1 LASIPATSLHH
12 QLKTKSM
19 MKTQLWLIVFTLV
32 MSVKHYAQTRMI
44 KANDTIRQ
52 FTIYSS
58 SKIKAD
64 EKVPLLL
71 NFHGSGMTALEHMF
85 YTNTNA
91 LAEEKGFIV
100 VYPQGL
106 NNDWNVGFEQ
116 DYDHG
121 TKDVEFI
128 EILIQK
134 LQKHYPVDVDK
145 IYATGLSRG
154 GFFVQRL
161 VAELPNTVNGFVSI
175 GAPMPNEV
183 KNRMQS
189 TEKVKAMY
197 VHGTADE
204 VVSVEGM
211 EGEYLSILEC
221 LDYWKKRN
229 EVMGKASI
237 SKYDTTEDGTSI
249 EVEDYVSI
257 VFMSIEDG
265 GHTWPNSDSFNVG
278 FPLGKTTK
286 DINFNEYI
294 YNFLFQ

>member
-1 LASIPATSLHH
+1 
-12 QLKTKSM
+12 
-19 MKTQLWLIVFTLV
+19 MKKQAWLIAIMALMGVTIN
-32 MSVKHYAQTRMI
+32 AQTRMI

-58 SKIKAD
+58 SKIKAN

-116 DYDHG
+116 DYDNG

-128 EILIQK
+128 QTLIQK
-134 LQKHYPVDVDK
+134 LQKHYPIDVDK

-154 GFFVQRL
+154 AFFIQRL
-161 VAELPNTVNGFVSI
+161 VAELPNTIKGFISV

-189 TEKVKAMY
+189 AEPVKAMY

-204 VVSVEGM
+204 IVYANGLD
-211 EGEYLSILEC
+211 GAYLSINEC
-221 LDYWKKRN
+221 IDYWKQRN
-229 EVMGKASI
+229 KSNREATTSE
-237 SKYDTTEDGTSI
+237 YDVADDDTSI
-249 EVEDYVSI
+249 IVENYNSI
-257 VFMSIEDG
+257 AFMKIENG
-265 GHTWPNSDSFNVG
+265 GHTWPNSDPFNVG
-278 FPLGKTTK
+278 FPLGKTTQ
-286 DINFNEYI
+286 DINFNEHI
-294 YNFLFQ
+294 YNFLFH

>member
-1 LASIPATSLHH
+1 
-12 QLKTKSM
+12 
-19 MKTQLWLIVFTLV
+19 MKKRIWLIALTVV
-32 MSVKHYAQTRMI
+32 MGLHSNAQTRMV
-44 KANDTIRQ
+44 KAKDTIRQ

-58 SKIKAD
+58 SKIKAN

-128 EILIQK
+128 RILIEK
-134 LQKHYPVDVDK
+134 LQKHYPIDVEK

-161 VAELPNTVNGFVSI
+161 VAEMPNTIKGFVSV

-189 TEKVKAMY
+189 SEPVKAMY

-204 VVSVEGM
+204 IVFTDGM
-211 EGEYLSILEC
+211 DSAYHSISTC
-221 LDYWKKRN
+221 LDYWKLRN
-229 EVMGKASI
+229 KSTKKAMI
-237 SKYDTTEDGTSI
+237 SEFNIADDGTSI
-249 EVEDYVSI
+249 LLENYNSVA
-257 VFMSIEDG
+257 FMKIENG
-265 GHTWPNSDSFNVG
+265 GHTWPNSDPFNVG
-278 FPLGKTTK
+278 FPLGKTTQ
-286 DINFNEYI
+286 DINFNEHI
-294 YNFLFQ
+294 YNFLFY

>member
-1 LASIPATSLHH
+1 
-12 QLKTKSM
+12 
-19 MKTQLWLIVFTLV
+19 MKKQAWLMAIIALMGLTIN
-32 MSVKHYAQTRMI
+32 AQTRMI

-58 SKIKAD
+58 SKIKAN
-64 EKVPLLL
+64 ETAPLLL

-121 TKDVEFI
+121 SKDVEFI
-128 EILIQK
+128 QTLIQK
-134 LQKHYPVDVDK
+134 LQKHYPVDIDK
-145 IYATGLSRG
+145 IYAIGLSRG
-154 GFFVQRL
+154 GFFIQRL
-161 VAELPNTVNGFVSI
+161 VAELPNTIKGFVAV

-189 TEKVKAMY
+189 SEPVKAMY

-204 VVSVEGM
+204 IVYANGM
-211 EGEYLSILEC
+211 DDAYLSINEC
-221 LDYWKKRN
+221 IDYWKQRN
-229 EVMGKASI
+229 KSNKEATI
-237 SKYDTTEDGTSI
+237 SEYDLADDNTSI
-249 EVEDYVSI
+249 IVEKYNSVA
-257 VFMSIEDG
+257 FMKIENG
-265 GHTWPNSDSFNVG
+265 GHTWPNSDPFNVG
-278 FPLGKTTK
+278 FPLGKTTQ
-286 DINFNEYI
+286 DMNFNEYI
-294 YNFLFQ
+294 YNFLFH